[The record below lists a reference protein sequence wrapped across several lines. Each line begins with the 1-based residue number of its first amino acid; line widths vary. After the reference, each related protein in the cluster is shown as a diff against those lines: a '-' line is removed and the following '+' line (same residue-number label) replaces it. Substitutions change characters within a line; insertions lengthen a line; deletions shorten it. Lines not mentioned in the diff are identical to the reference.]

1 MFIAGLAILLQP
13 FLCVRYSPA
22 VAGSYFDSPIVQRS
36 KVDPPFSMPS
46 LFFSLPP
53 VLSGIYSSASRLAR
67 LFILISTRNVG
78 RRGKDDDAAAFLQE
92 REFLPSFFLLFLF
105 FPPSPSLSF
114 SLLLSPRRKSMRH
127 DRRSCKILERKM
139 LLYTLMRT
147 RIELFRGE
155 GGKKSCRSCPGT
167 TMYGSWRAGKIA
179 LDSSS
184 RRWTIARRC
193 NFPRGSQTPTEGDV
207 EFLNTEIH
215 RYDLACK
222 FSSNSVNR
230 FLFFFF
236 FFSLKPNDLY
246 FQGKYTF
253 YFDGLK
259 IECAT
264 RFKNLIILFSLSRAY
279 LSKRSIDKLKIIFN
293 LRNLPIFEYRHSN

>member
-1 MFIAGLAILLQP
+1 MQP

-36 KVDPPFSMPS
+36 KVDPPFSTPS

-78 RRGKDDDAAAFLQE
+78 RLGGRTMMLLLLQLSS
-92 REFLPSFFLLFLF
+92 RNGNFFHLFSFSFFFSPLL
-105 FPPSPSLSF
+105 SLSF

-236 FFSLKPNDLY
+236 FFFP
-246 FQGKYTF
+246 
-253 YFDGLK
+253 
-259 IECAT
+259 
-264 RFKNLIILFSLSRAY
+264 
-279 LSKRSIDKLKIIFN
+279 
-293 LRNLPIFEYRHSN
+293 

>member
-1 MFIAGLAILLQP
+1 MMLQLSSRNGN
-13 FLCVRYSPA
+13 FFHL
-22 VAGSYFDSPIVQRS
+22 
-36 KVDPPFSMPS
+36 FSFS
-46 LFFSLPP
+46 FFFSP
-53 VLSGIYSSASRLAR
+53 
-67 LFILISTRNVG
+67 
-78 RRGKDDDAAAFLQE
+78 
-92 REFLPSFFLLFLF
+92 LL
-105 FPPSPSLSF
+105 SLSF
-114 SLLLSPRRKSMRH
+114 SLLFSPRRKSMRH

-167 TMYGSWRAGKIA
+167 TMYGSCRAGKIA

-236 FFSLKPNDLY
+236 FSLKPNDLY

-253 YFDGLK
+253 YLDGLK

>member
-1 MFIAGLAILLQP
+1 MMLLLLQLSSRNGN
-13 FLCVRYSPA
+13 FFHL
-22 VAGSYFDSPIVQRS
+22 
-36 KVDPPFSMPS
+36 FSFS
-46 LFFSLPP
+46 FFFSP
-53 VLSGIYSSASRLAR
+53 
-67 LFILISTRNVG
+67 
-78 RRGKDDDAAAFLQE
+78 
-92 REFLPSFFLLFLF
+92 LL
-105 FPPSPSLSF
+105 SLSF

-236 FFSLKPNDLY
+236 FFPLNRMTY
-246 FQGKYTF
+246 IFR
-253 YFDGLK
+253 
-259 IECAT
+259 E
-264 RFKNLIILFSLSRAY
+264 NILFTSMG
-279 LSKRSIDKLKIIFN
+279 
-293 LRNLPIFEYRHSN
+293 

>member
-36 KVDPPFSMPS
+36 KVDPPFSTPS

-53 VLSGIYSSASRLAR
+53 VLSGIYSSASRLA
-67 LFILISTRNVG
+67 F
-78 RRGKDDDAAAFLQE
+78 
-92 REFLPSFFLLFLF
+92 LFLF
-105 FPPSPSLSF
+105 PLETLDVGGRTMMLLLLQLSSRNGNFFHLFSF
-114 SLLLSPRRKSMRH
+114 SFSPPPPPLLLSPRRKSMRH

-236 FFSLKPNDLY
+236 FFP
-246 FQGKYTF
+246 
-253 YFDGLK
+253 
-259 IECAT
+259 
-264 RFKNLIILFSLSRAY
+264 
-279 LSKRSIDKLKIIFN
+279 
-293 LRNLPIFEYRHSN
+293 

>member
-36 KVDPPFSMPS
+36 KVDPPFSAPS

-78 RRGKDDDAAAFLQE
+78 RRGKDDDAAATAAFLQE

-236 FFSLKPNDLY
+236 FFPLNRMTY
-246 FQGKYTF
+246 IFR
-253 YFDGLK
+253 
-259 IECAT
+259 E
-264 RFKNLIILFSLSRAY
+264 NILFTSMG
-279 LSKRSIDKLKIIFN
+279 
-293 LRNLPIFEYRHSN
+293 